1 MGLLPFVGYRRPG
14 ARALPNAST
23 GSRPW
28 RIDTIDRVLTF
39 GENLEPLGGTAD
51 IAESGAKADVL
62 ARAGAA
68 IAAGDLDGGRQILRN
83 EYPFVPVEKASRRYT
98 ERQCL
103 RVFYR
108 DGFLDRYSGAKLV
121 HPGALRA
128 LSLIAPEEFP
138 AHPNW
143 LMSQSHFAFWELF
156 PTIDHLIPVA
166 RGGVDDESNWVTT
179 SMLRNSAKAHW
190 MLDELGW
197 TLSPP
202 GDYAEWDGLSGW
214 FVDYVGA
221 QPELMA
227 DKYLARWFRATV
239 DVRREY

>member
-1 MGLLPFVGYRRPG
+1 M
-14 ARALPNAST
+14 
-23 GSRPW
+23 
-28 RIDTIDRVLTF
+28 I
-39 GENLEPLGGTAD
+39 LGC
-51 IAESGAKADVL
+51 
-62 ARAGAA
+62 R
-68 IAAGDLDGGRQILRN
+68 GR
-83 EYPFVPVEKASRRYT
+83 
-98 ERQCL
+98 
-103 RVFYR
+103 
-108 DGFLDRYSGAKLV
+108 GAKLV

-128 LSLIAPEEFP
+128 LSLIAPEQFP

-143 LMSQSHFAFWELF
+143 LMSQSHFAFLELF

-179 SMLRNSAKAHW
+179 SMLRDSAKAHW

-227 DKYLARWFRATV
+227 DKVSRTMVPRDRRCPPRVLGGIVHRPNDSHGCA
-239 DVRREY
+239 VRRGALSLDERWD

>member
-1 MGLLPFVGYRRPG
+1 MAEAGERADVV
-14 ARALPNAST
+14 ARA
-23 GSRPW
+23 
-28 RIDTIDRVLTF
+28 V
-39 GENLEPLGGTAD
+39 
-51 IAESGAKADVL
+51 
-62 ARAGAA
+62 AA
-68 IAAGDLDGGRQILRN
+68 IAAGDLDDGRRVLRN

-156 PTIDHLIPVA
+156 PTTDHLIPVA

-214 FVDYVGA
+214 FVEYVGA